1 MRTQQKAQKGKKKM
15 AKKEQNKGQKKIR
28 SNVVRVRTPPR
39 YGDYDSS
46 SDSDSNALLSIPKPK
61 KKIEKEVLFD
71 KMENTIINLMEK
83 FEDEKQDTKRYSAKE
98 KGKPLEL
105 QYELDNR
112 LLNEEEIEKKEYEL
126 FTKFAYSDTPG
137 LMQEIDKIRKMREH
151 LKYKNSSY
159 F

>member
-1 MRTQQKAQKGKKKM
+1 
-15 AKKEQNKGQKKIR
+15 
-28 SNVVRVRTPPR
+28 
-39 YGDYDSS
+39 
-46 SDSDSNALLSIPKPK
+46 
-61 KKIEKEVLFD
+61 
-71 KMENTIINLMEK
+71 MENTIINLMEK